1 MKAFLKREFKMN
13 YFRSLLPSSSPA
25 EIDPKDE
32 LRQWQERSLHIL
44 LFGLFGISTIIAL
57 LLIGPSSVS
66 NDWAYLYGFIFL
78 GASSLIL
85 FSIRSVNYRIRSIA
99 LLSVFY
105 VFSTIVFIRNGWG
118 GVALLLLLSF
128 SFLATLFLYLK
139 PSRVGIGLS
148 IGTLLFWAVLR
159 SSNLV
164 PGIDQSSSVI
174 NVIIDVVLVFFI
186 GIVGNFAI
194 STLKNKFIN
203 EHGKH
208 QLAQSKIDILTGEI
222 DSQRLSL
229 EKRVF
234 QLRTAS
240 EITQTTSSIFDQQTL
255 IQKVA
260 DLIKDRFDLYYV
272 GIFLVDEAREYAVL
286 KYGTGDAGRRMM
298 ASKHKLAVGGY
309 SMIGWATQTRK
320 SRIALDVGEEA
331 VHFDNPLL
339 PETRSELAL
348 PIVSANNLHGA
359 MSIQSKQV
367 SAFDENDLII
377 LQSVADSLAI
387 SLENAAS
394 FQKNQK
400 ALEDI
405 RVLNRAYIKQAWWD
419 PLEVDQNLKFDF
431 ENPQAL
437 ETPENPKFIEI
448 PLLLRDEIIGKFNLE
463 LDNSVM
469 SLETKEFLETIS
481 VQTTVALENAR
492 LIEESHMAVLQEQQ
506 LNALTSQFSR
516 AASIEDIL
524 KTAVIELGKLPSI
537 HEATIALIPPEDV
550 RSQDPRS
557 MIEKERE

>member
-1 MKAFLKREFKMN
+1 MQ
-13 YFRSLLPSSSPA
+13 YFRSLLPTNSPI
-25 EIDPKDE
+25 EIDPSDE
-32 LRQWQERSLHIL
+32 LRQWQERSLHVL
-44 LFGLFGISTIIAL
+44 LFGLFFIAGLIAL
-57 LLIGPSSVS
+57 LLIGSSIRS
-66 NDWAYLYGFIFL
+66 TNWTYFYGFAFL
-78 GASSLIL
+78 AASSLIL
-85 FSIRSVNYRIRSIA
+85 FVLRRVTYRIRSIA

-105 VFSTIVFIRNGWG
+105 IFSTIVFIRNGWG

-128 SFLATLFLYLK
+128 SYLATVFLYQK

-164 PGIDQSSSVI
+164 PGIEQSSTLL
-174 NVIIDVVLVFFI
+174 NLIIDVVVVFFI
-186 GIVGNFAI
+186 GVVGNYAI
-194 STLKNKFIN
+194 SVLKKKYIDEHVKQQAAQKRIN
-203 EHGKH
+203 ALNE
-208 QLAQSKIDILTGEI
+208 EI
-222 DSQRLSL
+222 NTQKVSL

-234 QLRTAS
+234 QIRTAS
-240 EITQTTSSIFDQQTL
+240 EITQTTSSIFDQQVL
-255 IQKVA
+255 LQKVA
-260 DLIKDRFDLYYV
+260 DLIIERFDLYYV
-272 GIFLVDEAREYAVL
+272 GIFLIDEAREYAVL
-286 KYGTGDAGRRMM
+286 RYGTGDAGRRMM
-298 ASKHKLAVGGY
+298 AARHKLAIGGY

-348 PIVSANNLHGA
+348 PIVSANSVLGA
-359 MSIQSKQV
+359 ITIQSKQV

-419 PLEVDQNLKFDF
+419 PLEVDQNLKIDF
-431 ENPQAL
+431 ENPQVV
-437 ETPENPKFIEI
+437 EIPENPNSIEI
-448 PLLLRDEIIGKFNLE
+448 PLRLRDEIIGKIKLE
-463 LDNSVM
+463 VDRAEM
-469 SLETKEFLETIS
+469 SSETQEFLDTIS

-492 LIEESHMAVLQEQQ
+492 LIEESHMAALQEQQ

-516 AASIEDIL
+516 AASIEEIL
-524 KTAVIELGKLPSI
+524 KTAVMEFGKLPSV
-537 HEATIALIPPEDV
+537 HEASIALVPPEDV
-550 RSQDPRS
+550 KTKDLQPLTV
-557 MIEKERE
+557 KEGK